1 MTILVKLDD
10 SLNAWGI
17 IELQGD
23 LESRVGSSLESQFV
37 GDLHYGFQSN
47 GVPILIIG
55 HHILYGK
62 CVTMD
67 KPYAVIQKVGDENT
81 SGGKGTQYLVKA
93 LVKQKLLFKI
103 RPKPIIAATPGM

>member
-1 MTILVKLDD
+1 MTILVKLDEN
-10 SLNAWGI
+10 LGTWGI

-23 LESRVGSSLESQFV
+23 LKSRVDNSLESQFV

-47 GVPILIIG
+47 GIPILIIG

-67 KPYAVIQKVGDENT
+67 KPFAVLEKVTDENT
-81 SGGKGTQYLVKA
+81 SGDKSTEYLVKA
-93 LVKQKLLFKI
+93 LVKKKLLFKI